1 LVTLNP
7 YATIETPE
15 LMKKAF
21 FSSAFPDSMARE
33 IHPRFEKFEFITG
46 PLGLT
51 KPFVDPSKIKC
62 PMIVIGAGED
72 NVFSDNLKTITE
84 TAEAYGVEFDI
95 IEGAGHEIMLDL
107 PWEDAANVIFKG
119 IQ

>member
-1 LVTLNP
+1 
-7 YATIETPE
+7 
-15 LMKKAF
+15 
-21 FSSAFPDSMARE
+21 
-33 IHPRFEKFEFITG
+33 
-46 PLGLT
+46 
-51 KPFVDPSKIKC
+51 
-62 PMIVIGAGED
+62 MIVIGAGED